1 LELVRH
7 AAEEV
12 PRPLFEWSIT
22 MGLVP
27 ADKTRT
33 EQIVAEGKPA
43 AALQH
48 VVGAAEPAIYLF
60 KDLGPHL
67 KEPLVQRH
75 LRDRCQGFN
84 HTSRTLVLVQAAA
97 LPAPARALSLSFELR
112 PPSVQELEEVA
123 RKAFKTIKDESF
135 V

>member
-1 LELVRH
+1 MPEPSMQEALQLVIRAGHPIIAIENPDESRALELVRH

-22 MGLVP
+22 TGLVP

-75 LRDRCQGFN
+75 LRDVYQGFN
-84 HTSRTLVLVQAAA
+84 HTPRTLVLVEAAA
-97 LPAPARALSLSFELR
+97 
-112 PPSVQELEEVA
+112 
-123 RKAFKTIKDESF
+123 
-135 V
+135 